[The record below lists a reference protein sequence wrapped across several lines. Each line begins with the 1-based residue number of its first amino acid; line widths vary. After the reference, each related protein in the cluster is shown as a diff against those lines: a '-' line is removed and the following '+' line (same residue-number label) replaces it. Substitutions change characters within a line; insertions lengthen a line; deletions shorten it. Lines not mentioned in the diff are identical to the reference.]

1 MSLGTSMRAMDAR
14 KIVRILLVEDEPR
27 TAKILAKMLRED
39 GYRVEVTS
47 DGAIAVG
54 RLSRPPLPDVLVA
67 DVRLP
72 HVDGI
77 AIARYARSLDPRMPV
92 ILTTSYAQ
100 QASVAGR
107 EMEPAPSVFGK
118 PYEYRLLA
126 EEIERLVGVKTKS
139 G

>member
-1 MSLGTSMRAMDAR
+1 MDAR
-14 KIVRILLVEDEPR
+14 KAVRILLVEDEPR
-27 TAKILAKMLRED
+27 TAKVLAKMLRED

-54 RLSRPPLPDVLVA
+54 RLSRPPLPDVLIV

-77 AIARYARSLDPRMPV
+77 AVARYARSLDPRIPI

-100 QASVAGR
+100 QAAIAEK
-107 EMEPAPSVFGK
+107 EMDPRPLIFDK
-118 PYEYRLLA
+118 PYEYRRLA
-126 EEIERLVGVKTKS
+126 EEIERLVGP
-139 G
+139 GGEPEMR